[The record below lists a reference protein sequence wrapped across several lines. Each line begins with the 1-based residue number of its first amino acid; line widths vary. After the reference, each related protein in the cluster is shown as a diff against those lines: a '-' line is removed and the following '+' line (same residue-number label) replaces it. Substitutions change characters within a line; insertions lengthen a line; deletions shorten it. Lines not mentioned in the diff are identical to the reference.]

1 MKSQWLHDSQAY
13 EVFLLTISTS
23 ITGDFDHQI
32 IMRYSTIIF
41 TLIPSAIAF
50 SPLSGKASS
59 VSKIDAAVVK
69 LDETTMRKP
78 IFDPLGLY
86 PKDSPERVAGII
98 EPLELTIEQNQRII
112 MDPLRLYRENMSGKS
127 EPSAS
132 LPFLPRPP
140 HLDGTMAGD
149 RGFDPFN
156 LATNPSTLLK
166 YRNSELKH
174 ARLAML
180 AAVGWPLAE
189 LFHKNLAET
198 WDLPAALNL
207 HDRVPSVL
215 NGGLGNISPI
225 FWVAALSAAALVEAF
240 SGAVGEIQSAN
251 LGFDPLRLSQ
261 NGRERY
267 LEESELFN
275 GRLAM
280 LAITGF
286 AIQEWFTGNSVVDA
300 IPIFFKPLNIVLE
313 QILASGSATS
323 V

>member
-1 MKSQWLHDSQAY
+1 
-13 EVFLLTISTS
+13 
-23 ITGDFDHQI
+23 
-32 IMRYSTIIF
+32 MRYSAPVL
-41 TLIPSAIAF
+41 TLITSVAAF
-50 SPLSGKASS
+50 SPSS
-59 VSKIDAAVVK
+59 KKVSLLPKVDAAVAQLPV
-69 LDETTMRKP
+69 DSTTVSKP

-86 PKDSPERVAGII
+86 PKGSPERVAGII
-98 EPLELTIEQNQRII
+98 QPLESSLEPIERGIL
-112 MDPLRLYRENMSGKS
+112 DPLRLYKEKS
-127 EPSAS
+127 SDVVSLEPSAS
-132 LPFLPRPP
+132 LPFLARPY
-140 HLDGTMAGD
+140 HLDGSMAGD

-156 LATNPSTLLK
+156 LASNPTTLLK

-189 LFHKNLAET
+189 LFHTNLAEA
-198 WDLPAALNL
+198 WNLPVALNL

-225 FWVAALSAAALVEAF
+225 FWVTAVVAAALIEAF
-240 SGAVGEIQSAN
+240 SGAVGEIQTAD
-251 LGFDPLRLSQ
+251 LGFDPLQISRQ
-261 NGRERY
+261 GRERY

-300 IPIFFKPLNIVLE
+300 IPIFFKPLNVVME
-313 QILASGSATS
+313 QILASGGASS